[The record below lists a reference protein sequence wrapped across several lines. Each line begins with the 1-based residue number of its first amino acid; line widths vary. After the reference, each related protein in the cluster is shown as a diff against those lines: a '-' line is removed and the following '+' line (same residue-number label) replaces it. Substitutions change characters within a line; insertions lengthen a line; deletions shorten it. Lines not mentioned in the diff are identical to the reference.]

1 MKSLFL
7 TTISILTCIFVAVGC
22 HSIEFECVGDGV
34 WLDEESG
41 LCWEKVAIDYDV
53 LFVEAELFCGS
64 MTTNGYH
71 DWRLP
76 TIDEQRTLVVG
87 CPPIEEGGSCGVHDG
102 SSDPDYLYGCD
113 GCGYLEGPNDG
124 YYLRPELDGTCDKG
138 VWTSSRKDGTS
149 RTYWSISFANGSINS
164 RGPMN
169 SGQIRCVRGPEDP
182 PSIPGGDQCSFA
194 NALKDID
201 CGSEVWDGDVC
212 IQNTLDVEQ
221 LMGVERIAGNL
232 EIMNSSMV
240 NLDGLDSLKCVDE
253 SVNISSNT
261 VLENIDH
268 LVSLAW
274 VGGSVVLYDNPA
286 LESLGGLAGLA
297 LVDGGLFIG
306 ATQGGDEEPLVVLG
320 NDLLADL
327 SGLSSLARVGGL
339 SIVGN
344 AALTGLDG
352 AACLQSI
359 YGDFDIRMTPA
370 VETISLPRLRAVRS
384 RLHFLDNDALPDC
397 EACELLDQLTLGPD
411 YINVYDNFGDNLGH
425 VCSPVPENCP

>member
-7 TTISILTCIFVAVGC
+7 TTVSVLICILVIVGC
-22 HSIEFECVGDGV
+22 HSIDFECVGDGV

-41 LCWEKVAIDYDV
+41 LCWEKVAIDYDL
-53 LFVEAELFCGS
+53 LFSEAELFCGS
-64 MTTNGYH
+64 MTTNGYY

-76 TIDEQRTLVVG
+76 TIDEQRTLIVG

-102 SSDPDYLYGCD
+102 SSDPDYINGCD
-113 GCGYLEGPNDG
+113 GCGYMEGPNDG

-149 RTYWSISFANGSINS
+149 CTYWSISFANGSING
-164 RGPMN
+164 RGPIS

-194 NALKDID
+194 EALKDID

-221 LMGVERIAGNL
+221 LIGVERIAGNL

-240 NLDGLDSLKCVDE
+240 NLEGLDSLRCVDE
-253 SVNISSNT
+253 GVYISGNT

-268 LVSLAW
+268 LMSLAW
-274 VGGSVVLYDNPA
+274 TGGSVVITDNPA
-286 LESLGGLAGLA
+286 LESLGGLGGLA
-297 LVDGGLFIG
+297 LVDGGLVVGTIQWG
-306 ATQGGDEEPLVVLG
+306 EEGWPTVIFG
-320 NDLLADL
+320 NDLLTDL
-327 SGLSSLARVGGL
+327 SGLSSLVRVRGL
-339 SIVGN
+339 NIAGN

-352 AACLQSI
+352 AVCLQSI
-359 YGDFDIRMTPA
+359 FGDFNLRMTPA
-370 VETISLPRLRAVRS
+370 VETVSLPRLRAVRYS
-384 RLHFLDNDALPDC
+384 LSFQDNDALPDC
-397 EACELLDQLTLGPD
+397 QACDLLDQLTVAPD
-411 YINVYDNFGDNLGH
+411 KIKVYDNFGDT
-425 VCSPVPENCP
+425 CSPVPENCP